1 MKIDIGDPSILFS
14 EMGIYTQNDDFVN
27 LFENSMGEPIDNNLD
42 NKLDNN
48 INKNDDIDEINE
60 ELEDMKEGFSSQ
72 KKRTEEFDKKLLEAK
87 DIAKKSYKR
96 NKIDNDDD
104 LSYDDYMGKKKKN
117 SFNKY
122 NYFQRKAIFNKMRKG
137 KGKNK

>member
-1 MKIDIGDPSILFS
+1 
-14 EMGIYTQNDDFVN
+14 
-27 LFENSMGEPIDNNLD
+27 
-42 NKLDNN
+42 
-48 INKNDDIDEINE
+48 
-60 ELEDMKEGFSSQ
+60 MKEGFSSQ

-87 DIAKKSYKR
+87 DIVKKSYER
-96 NKIDNDDD
+96 NKIENDND

-117 SFNKY
+117 LFNKY